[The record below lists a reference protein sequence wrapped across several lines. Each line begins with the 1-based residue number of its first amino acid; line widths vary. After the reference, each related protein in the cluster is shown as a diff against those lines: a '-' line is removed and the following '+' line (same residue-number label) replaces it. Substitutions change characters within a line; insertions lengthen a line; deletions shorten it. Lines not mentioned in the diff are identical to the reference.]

1 MRTRSGSS
9 SGPSFHAGHP
19 ANLPKL
25 TALRG
30 RRYTSGAVP
39 SDSREPGAG
48 QPTEGP
54 DVREKGFGLQLHTLG
69 RVDGGRV
76 DGGAVLHLGG
86 RIDPANVGRFRDRCD
101 AVVEAGYLR
110 LVLDCTALD
119 TLSGTAV
126 GAFAALQRRLRRRG
140 GDLVLLNVREPEHE
154 LFRLLGFAEL
164 ITVALD
170 VEEAVSHLA
179 SPGQI
184 APAVLF
190 PHVLE
195 CPTCTTRLRA
205 VKPGRFRCSS
215 CQAVLAIN
223 HGAQVFAA

>member
-1 MRTRSGSS
+1 MRTRSGSGSTPS
-9 SGPSFHAGHP
+9 SAP

-30 RRYTSGAVP
+30 RRYTFGAVP
-39 SDSREPGAG
+39 SDNSEPGAG

-54 DVREKGFGLQLHTLG
+54 DVREQGFGLQLRALG
-69 RVDGGRV
+69 TTDSDGVDGC
-76 DGGAVLHLGG
+76 AVLHLGG
-86 RIDPANVGRFRDRCD
+86 RIDPTNVGRFRDRCG

-110 LVLDCTALD
+110 LILDCTALD
-119 TLSGTAV
+119 TLSGTAI
-126 GAFAALQRRLRRRG
+126 GAFAALQQHLRLRG
-140 GDLVLLNVREPEHE
+140 GDLVLLNLREPDHE
-154 LFRLLGFAEL
+154 IFRLLGFADL
-164 ITVALD
+164 IPVALD

-179 SPGQI
+179 SPGQA

>member
-1 MRTRSGSS
+1 M
-9 SGPSFHAGHP
+9 
-19 ANLPKL
+19 
-25 TALRG
+25 
-30 RRYTSGAVP
+30 P
-39 SDSREPGAG
+39 SDNSEPGAG

-54 DVREKGFGLQLHTLG
+54 DVREQGFGLQLRALG
-69 RVDGGRV
+69 SIDSGGV

-86 RIDPANVGRFRDRCD
+86 RIDPTNVGRFRDRCD

-110 LVLDCTALD
+110 LILDCTALD
-119 TLSGTAV
+119 TLSGTAI
-126 GAFAALQRRLRRRG
+126 GAFAALQRHLRRRG
-140 GDLVLLNVREPEHE
+140 GDLVLLNLREPDHE
-154 LFRLLGFAEL
+154 LFRLLGFADL
-164 ITVALD
+164 IPVALD

-179 SPGQI
+179 SPGQA

>member
-1 MRTRSGSS
+1 M
-9 SGPSFHAGHP
+9 
-19 ANLPKL
+19 
-25 TALRG
+25 TACRG
-30 RRYTSGAVP
+30 RRYTLVTVPCDNPELGSEQPAEGLDVQDSGFTLQV
-39 SDSREPGAG
+39 DRIVG
-48 QPTEGP
+48 GP
-54 DVREKGFGLQLHTLG
+54 VAD
-69 RVDGGRV
+69 
-76 DGGAVLHLGG
+76 GAVLHLGG
-86 RIDPANVGRFRDRCD
+86 RIDPTNVQRFRKRSD

-110 LVLDCTALD
+110 LILDCTALH
-119 TLSGTAV
+119 TLSGAAI

-140 GDLVLLNVREPEHE
+140 GDLVLLNLREPERE
-154 LFRLLGFAEL
+154 FFRLLGFADL
-164 ITVALD
+164 LAVAMDL
-170 VEEAVSHLA
+170 EEAVSHLA
-179 SPGQI
+179 TPRQA

>member
-1 MRTRSGSS
+1 M
-9 SGPSFHAGHP
+9 
-19 ANLPKL
+19 
-25 TALRG
+25 
-30 RRYTSGAVP
+30 P
-39 SDSREPGAG
+39 SDNPEPGAG

-54 DVREKGFGLQLHTLG
+54 DVREQGFGFQLHALDASRG
-69 RVDGGRV
+69 NVDGGRV

-86 RIDPANVGRFRDRCD
+86 RIDPTNVGRFRDRCD

-110 LVLDCTALD
+110 LILDCTALD
-119 TLSGTAV
+119 TLSGTAI
-126 GAFAALQRRLRRRG
+126 GAFAALQRHLRRRG
-140 GDLVLLNVREPEHE
+140 GDLVLQGLREPDHD
-154 LFRLLGFAEL
+154 LFRLLGFADL
-164 ITVALD
+164 IPVALD

-179 SPGQI
+179 SPGQT
-184 APAVLF
+184 APPVLF